1 MSNNSLKQYNQNFL
15 TNAGNPSNNFSRP
28 NLNPNNGGLLEFTN
42 VGNVLNGTQKY
53 NKYDWYTQYTKD
65 PILNFGSTSTNIS
78 GGSNTFANVLG
89 VITGLFSA
97 GLMIFQGV
105 SLFKSSKTNTTA
117 QNSVDENLSSLTER
131 ANGYEKDSDL
141 SSMQNT
147 AINIRSAIRTA
158 QTRLDNAK
166 RGKLEAE
173 TKITNLNS
181 QKEEFRNQLDDFKT
195 GKAELETNI
204 ESDKTALAELEAI
217 PEEQR
222 TPEQTQKITQL
233 KTKIQEQ
240 EDTLKK
246 EYSDNKQKTLENQI
260 IRIDKEIQEW
270 TKKQEEYEEELKR
283 LPAEIKEAE
292 SAEKKLRKK
301 INKKNK

>member
-147 AINIRSAIRTA
+147 AINIRSAITTA